1 MLFRMVRKRCDA
13 ARWDPLAIAAVTAF
27 LSFHYLL
34 RDMLDGGP
42 HLILLGMLV
51 GGIYCAWQGRDKM
64 AGLWFG
70 LAIALKM
77 TPGLF
82 LPFMLWK
89 RRWRLAAWT
98 TLATLGWIALPAVFM
113 GPANWWEHQKAWNQV
128 ALSVLLDS
136 QDQTREGNE
145 VRVQN
150 QALKPALR
158 RYLETYP
165 PGHVLRLNHP
175 ADRPILDLSP
185 ALANRLANLGLL
197 GLLAGFAL
205 WSRHRLRGH
214 DDPAWLLESS
224 GVLILVLLLSPL
236 VWLQHVVFM
245 LPAICLIVA
254 HDGAIHKLPRP
265 AAVVIWLY
273 IVLSLVL
280 NRELLR
286 VENYLVLLSYHSHTL
301 CMLLILG
308 LLMAFR
314 PTAVGVDRE
323 EPALPARRLAA

>member
-1 MLFRMVRKRCDA
+1 
-13 ARWDPLAIAAVTAF
+13 
-27 LSFHYLL
+27 
-34 RDMLDGGP
+34 MLDGGP
-42 HLILLGMLV
+42 NLILLAILV
-51 GGIYCAWQGRDKM
+51 GGIYCAWRGRESL

-77 TPGLF
+77 TPALF
-82 LPFMLWK
+82 LPFMIWK

-98 TLATLGWIALPAVFM
+98 TVATLGWIALPAVFM
-113 GPANWWEHQKAWNQV
+113 GPANWWEHQNAWNQV

-136 QDQTREGNE
+136 QDQLREGNE

-165 PGHVLRLNHP
+165 PGHILRLNHP

-185 ALANRLANLGLL
+185 SLANRLANLGLL
-197 GLLAGFAL
+197 GLLAGFVV
-205 WSRHRLRGH
+205 WSRRPLRGY

-245 LPAICLIVA
+245 LPAIYLIVA
-254 HDGAIHKLPRP
+254 QDGAIRKLPRP

-280 NRELLR
+280 NRELLGLR
-286 VENYLVLLSYHSHTL
+286 NYLVLLSYHSHTL

-308 LLMAFR
+308 LLMALR
-314 PTAVGVDRE
+314 PTVARADRDPSAL
-323 EPALPARRLAA
+323 PALPARRLAA